1 MSKTTF
7 ILLLI
12 LILSMSTS
20 ILYLVINIFFK
31 VLLFIITSPLQA
43 LMALVAIWI
52 ASFIIKKIIKTIIC

>member
-12 LILSMSTS
+12 LVLSMSTG
-20 ILYLVINIFFK
+20 ILYLAINIFFK

-43 LMALVAIWI
+43 LMALVAIWV

>member
-12 LILSMSTS
+12 LTFCISSS
-20 ILYLVINIFFK
+20 VIYLAINIFFK

-43 LMALVAIWI
+43 LIALVAIWI
-52 ASFIIKKIIKTIIC
+52 ASFIIKKIIKTILC

>member
-12 LILSMSTS
+12 LVLSMSTGF
-20 ILYLVINIFFK
+20 LYLAINIFFK

-43 LMALVAIWI
+43 LTALVAIWV

>member
-12 LILSMSTS
+12 LVFFTSSS
-20 ILYLVINIFFK
+20 ILYLAINIFFK

-43 LMALVAIWI
+43 LIALVTIWM
-52 ASFIIKKIIKTIIC
+52 ACFIIKKIIKTTIC